1 MSALDDIK
9 DDYKHEMQHVE
20 VLTEGLKPTT
30 TTSDVEYPQA
40 LRDMEDAPSLDTL
53 RAGLE
58 MQQQDMHMKLG
69 SALAR
74 DWRMF
79 ACALPYLIAA

>member
-1 MSALDDIK
+1 
-9 DDYKHEMQHVE
+9 MQHAEDPTDRV
-20 VLTEGLKPTT
+20 KPAT

-40 LRDMEDAPSLDTL
+40 LRDMGDAPTLDTL

-58 MQQQDMHMKLG
+58 MQQQDLHMRWG
-69 SALAR
+69 TALAR